1 MEEEKINKLY
11 ELIDNIPVTADNVEI
26 IKEIKN
32 DLARKRLY
40 ICLEKNR
47 NVRTK
52 KREKCDERKNNKNN
66 KSNKT
71 NFQTRKGRRY
81 DRYVP
86 KGVNE

>member
-1 MEEEKINKLY
+1 MDEEKINKLY

-40 ICLEKNR
+40 ICLKENR
-47 NVRTK
+47 NIRAK
-52 KREKCDERKNNKNN
+52 KREKYDERKNNKN
-66 KSNKT
+66 NKT

-81 DRYVP
+81 VRNVS
-86 KGVNE
+86 KGIK

>member
-1 MEEEKINKLY
+1 MDEEKIDKLY

-40 ICLEKNR
+40 ICLKENR

-52 KREKCDERKNNKNN
+52 KREKCDEGKNNKN
-66 KSNKT
+66 NKT

-81 DRYVP
+81 DRHVP

>member
-1 MEEEKINKLY
+1 MDEEKIDKLY
-11 ELIDNIPVTADNVEI
+11 ELIDNIPVTVDNVEV

-40 ICLEKNR
+40 ICLKKNR

-52 KREKCDERKNNKNN
+52 KREKCNKGKNNQNN
-66 KSNKT
+66 ET
-71 NFQTRKGRRY
+71 NFQTRKRRRY

>member
-1 MEEEKINKLY
+1 MDEEKIDKLY

-40 ICLEKNR
+40 ICLKENR
-47 NVRTK
+47 NIRAK
-52 KREKCDERKNNKNN
+52 KREKCDERKNNK
-66 KSNKT
+66 T
-71 NFQTRKGRRY
+71 NFQTRKRRY
-81 DRYVP
+81 DRHVP